1 MKGPL
6 SLFSVFRLCETTLAS
21 IALVIP
27 MRIMAND
34 YANQR
39 APEIDLPPGRPRED
53 SPIPPSQTRIRL
65 SRRIHPRRSTPA
77 LSRSRNPSI
86 NRSMSSIPS
95 RIRS

>member
-53 SPIPPSQTRIRL
+53 SPIPPSQTRIRQKL
-65 SRRIHPRRSTPA
+65 GTPYLAAFIPDEARRR
-77 LSRSRNPSI
+77 
-86 NRSMSSIPS
+86 
-95 RIRS
+95 